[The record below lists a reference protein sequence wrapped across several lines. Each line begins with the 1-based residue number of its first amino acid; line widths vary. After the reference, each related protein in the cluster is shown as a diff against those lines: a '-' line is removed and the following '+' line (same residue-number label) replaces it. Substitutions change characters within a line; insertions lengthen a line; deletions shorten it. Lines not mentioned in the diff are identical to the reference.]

1 MSRRGRVC
9 AFQGT
14 IILRPA
20 RAQPALQGRTIA
32 CEIKLNAVIALQV
45 PRPTRTTRRI
55 SRHAPC
61 VRQASTRGR
70 APTSVLPATSMLP
83 QNPGARACKT
93 VSACRDS
100 QVQMVG
106 TVCRAPRASTN
117 RGWAAPRAHS
127 AVHFR
132 PRSLAAAPTF
142 RRVTASQDTKTRAPT
157 STPRARAPRA
167 PPASTSRRLRTKRVP
182 RAQVT
187 RRLPM
192 RPRRWWPASAVRAL
206 RVLTVANARPAP

>member
-61 VRQASTRGR
+61 VRPASTRGR
-70 APTSVLPATSMLP
+70 APTSVLPATSMP
-83 QNPGARACKT
+83 PRNPGARACKT

-100 QVQMVG
+100 RVQTEG
-106 TVCRAPRASTN
+106 TVCRAPGASTN
-117 RGWAAPRAHS
+117 QGWAAPRAHS
-127 AVHFR
+127 AAHFR

-157 STPRARAPRA
+157 WTPRARAAAATVSVLPNFSMRA
-167 PPASTSRRLRTKRVP
+167 ALYCILRQASQK
-182 RAQVT
+182 
-187 RRLPM
+187 
-192 RPRRWWPASAVRAL
+192 VR
-206 RVLTVANARPAP
+206 